1 MHRKSL
7 EQHMTHNKCFINASD
22 DDDGKNDGIP
32 QFFNK
37 YLLGAYAYITAQI
50 FHNGLCYM

>member
-1 MHRKSL
+1 MKSL

-22 DDDGKNDGIP
+22 DDDGKMDGIP

-37 YLLGAYAYITAQI
+37 YLLGAYVYITAQI
-50 FHNGLCYM
+50 FHNGLCYT